1 METQYG
7 FFFFFRGFS
16 RRFLRKL
23 PEQLKTDAEM
33 APEIK
38 VIQHV
43 DDIVKAVFIPPSE
56 MIQDADFNQGL
67 VMEPLLVPAL
77 PEGIIVKTTK
87 KLFKCFS
94 VMDLLI
100 YSFIAVIC

>member
-7 FFFFFRGFS
+7 FFCGFS
-16 RRFLRKL
+16 RRFLGKL
-23 PEQLKTDAEM
+23 PEQLETDAEM

-56 MIQDADFNQGL
+56 MIQDANFNQGL
-67 VMEPLLVPAL
+67 MMEPLLVPAL

-87 KLFKCFS
+87 SYLNVLYDGSSYIHSSQLF
-94 VMDLLI
+94 
-100 YSFIAVIC
+100 AE

>member
-1 METQYG
+1 
-7 FFFFFRGFS
+7 
-16 RRFLRKL
+16 
-23 PEQLKTDAEM
+23 M

-43 DDIVKAVFIPPSE
+43 DDIVKAVFISPSE

-87 KLFKCFS
+87 KKLFKCFFS
-94 VMDLLI
+94 MMDLLI